1 MRKAT
6 TVPINIH
13 GVVIGPHTTPD
24 MDEDE
29 YVMVVIAVVNGQ
41 MHYDFELY
49 SDSLDWMYEV
59 QKWCSSSV
67 EPYVIGESQNV

>member
-1 MRKAT
+1 MLWLSLLLL
-6 TVPINIH
+6 
-13 GVVIGPHTTPD
+13 
-24 MDEDE
+24 
-29 YVMVVIAVVNGQ
+29 NGQ

-67 EPYVIGESQNV
+67 EPYVIGDPQNV